1 MNKTMVRRNLI
12 VLVLLGSIWST
23 TGCNN
28 FRDAGF
34 AGVTDVVSTIV
45 ASLIFAVLP
54 LEAAP

>member
-1 MNKTMVRRNLI
+1 MKKKNVRHNLI
-12 VLVLLGSIWST
+12 VLVLLGSLWST

-34 AGVTDVVSTIV
+34 AGVTDVVTTIV

-54 LEAAP
+54 FEEAP

>member
-1 MNKTMVRRNLI
+1 MKKKTTRHKLF
-12 VLVLLGSIWST
+12 VLVLLGSLWST
-23 TGCNN
+23 TGCDN

-34 AGVTDVVSTIV
+34 AGVTDVVSTLV

>member
-1 MNKTMVRRNLI
+1 MKKTMVRRNLI
-12 VLVLLGSIWST
+12 VLVLLGSLWST

-45 ASLIFAVLP
+45 ASLIFSVLP
-54 LEAAP
+54 FEMGP